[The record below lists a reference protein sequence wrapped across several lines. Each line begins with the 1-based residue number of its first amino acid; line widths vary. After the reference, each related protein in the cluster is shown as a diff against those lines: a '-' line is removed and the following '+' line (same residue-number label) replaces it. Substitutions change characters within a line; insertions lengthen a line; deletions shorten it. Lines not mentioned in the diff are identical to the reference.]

1 MAISAVLPLK
11 ASGSYDVND
20 LKRAHILFTSLQS
33 FVAAGTI
40 SEIFVL
46 VPAAEV
52 ELVQQEYACW
62 QSLNIKV
69 MAEDDLLPQFKKYP
83 KMRGWRKQQLLKI
96 AIANLVENE
105 FYLTLDADVICLK
118 PLDESKLIIDGK
130 ALLQYEQ
137 RAQHP
142 KWWKASARILKM
154 NANVG
159 DPQLGMTVTPA
170 ILATDIVKGLMQ
182 QLTPKSAK
190 QSWVDWLCQLHL
202 PKHPK
207 NWLLHR
213 FLMLKWTEY
222 SLYYLCAHKLGLLD
236 KYHVTAGTTELPQ
249 RLLVHESHPYEQ
261 WDVARSFSNNCPG
274 LFCVVGSKTFLP
286 GFNIKADSAIRDER
300 TNKIT
305 AKGNVNC
312 YDNDNKKCGNPIIW
326 HVEIQEGKDRSTG
339 VGPKK

>member
-20 LKRAHILFTSLQS
+20 LKRAHILFTSLQT

-69 MAEDDLLPQFKKYP
+69 MAEDDLLPEFKKYP

-142 KWWKASARILKM
+142 KWWKSSARILNM
-154 NANVG
+154 SPDVG
-159 DPQLGMTVTPA
+159 PKELGMTVTPA
-170 ILATDIVKGLMQ
+170 LMSRTLSQ
-182 QLTPKSAK
+182 KLMMELSPNKAGEN
-190 QSWVDWLCQLHL
+190 WVDALCSLHD
-202 PKHPK
+202 PANPK
-207 NWLLHR
+207 NWWIGR
-213 FLMLKWTEY
+213 FLKLKWTEY
-222 SLYYLCAHKLGLLD
+222 SLYYLCAMKLGLLEQ
-236 KYHVTAGTTELPQ
+236 YHIIAGTAQTPA
-249 RLLVHESHPYEQ
+249 LLLIHDSHPYES
-261 WDVARSFSNNCPG
+261 WNIAGSFDLANPG
-274 LFCVVGSKTFLP
+274 LFCVVGSKTRLP
-286 GFNIKADSAIRDER
+286 PKEVWLKVAPF
-300 TNKIT
+300 
-305 AKGNVNC
+305 
-312 YDNDNKKCGNPIIW
+312 
-326 HVEIQEGKDRSTG
+326 IQGCA
-339 VGPKK
+339 VQPPL

>member
-20 LKRAHILFTSLQS
+20 LKRAHILFTSLQT

-52 ELVQQEYACW
+52 GLVQQEYSCW
-62 QSLNIKV
+62 QGLNIKV
-69 MAEDDLLPQFKKYP
+69 MAEDDLLPEFKKYP

-142 KWWKASARILKM
+142 KWWKSSARILNM
-154 NANVG
+154 SPDVG
-159 DPQLGMTVTPA
+159 PKELGMTVTPA
-170 ILATDIVKGLMQ
+170 LMSRTLSQKLMQ
-182 QLTPKSAK
+182 ELSPNKVGEN
-190 QSWVDWLCQLHL
+190 WVDALCSLHD
-202 PKHPK
+202 PANPK
-207 NWLLHR
+207 NWWIGR
-213 FLMLKWTEY
+213 FLKLKWTEY
-222 SLYYLCAHKLGLLD
+222 SLYYLCAMKLGLLEQ
-236 KYHVTAGTTELPQ
+236 YHIIAGTAQTPA
-249 RLLVHESHPYEQ
+249 LLLIHDSHPYES
-261 WDVARSFSNNCPG
+261 WNIAGSFDLANPG
-274 LFCVVGSKTFLP
+274 LFCVVGSKTRLP
-286 GFNIKADSAIRDER
+286 PKEVWLKVAPF
-300 TNKIT
+300 
-305 AKGNVNC
+305 
-312 YDNDNKKCGNPIIW
+312 
-326 HVEIQEGKDRSTG
+326 IQGCA
-339 VGPKK
+339 VQPPL

>member
-1 MAISAVLPLK
+1 MKTAMTIGAVLPLK
-11 ASGSYDVND
+11 VTGSYGVDD
-20 LKRAHILFTSLQS
+20 LNRAHILFSSLQR
-33 FVAAGTI
+33 FAEPGLF
-40 SEIFVL
+40 SEFYVV

-52 ELVQQEYACW
+52 EQVSSAFARW
-62 QSLNIKV
+62 QSLGIQV
-69 MAEDDLLPQFKKYP
+69 ISEDTLVPELAKYP
-83 KMRGWRKQQLLKI
+83 KMRGWRKQQIVKL
-96 AIANLVENE
+96 AIAAKMQAK
-105 FYLTLDADVICLK
+105 FYLTFDADAICLK
-118 PLDESKLIIDGK
+118 PLSAEKLIVDGK

-170 ILATDIVKGLMQ
+170 ILATDIVKSLMQ
-182 QLTPKSAK
+182 QLTPTSAK

-236 KYHVTAGTTELPQ
+236 KYHVTAGTAELPQ

-286 GFNIKADSAIRDER
+286 PAEVWQKVRPFIATQQN
-300 TNKIT
+300 
-305 AKGNVNC
+305 
-312 YDNDNKKCGNPIIW
+312 
-326 HVEIQEGKDRSTG
+326 TG
-339 VGPKK
+339 PL

>member
-20 LKRAHILFTSLQS
+20 LKRAHILFTSLQT

-52 ELVQQEYACW
+52 ELVTQEYACW

-69 MAEDDLLPQFKKYP
+69 MAEDDLLPEFKKYP

-142 KWWKASARILKM
+142 KWWKSSARILCM
-154 NANVG
+154 SPDVG
-159 DPQLGMTVTPA
+159 PKELGMTVTPA
-170 ILATDIVKGLMQ
+170 LMSRTLSQKLMQ
-182 QLTPKSAK
+182 ELSPKKAGEN
-190 QSWVDWLCQLHL
+190 WVDALCSLHD
-202 PKHPK
+202 PANPK
-207 NWLLHR
+207 NWWIGR
-213 FLMLKWTEY
+213 FLKLKWTEY
-222 SLYYLCAHKLGLLD
+222 SLYYLCAMKLGLLEQ
-236 KYHVTAGTTELPQ
+236 YHVIAGTAQTPA
-249 RLLVHESHPYEQ
+249 LLLIHDSHPYES
-261 WDVARSFSNNCPG
+261 WNIEDSFDLANPG
-274 LFCVVGSKTFLP
+274 LFCVVGSKTRLP
-286 GFNIKADSAIRDER
+286 PKEVWQKVAPFIQGSA
-300 TNKIT
+300 
-305 AKGNVNC
+305 AQ
-312 YDNDNKKCGNPIIW
+312 P
-326 HVEIQEGKDRSTG
+326 
-339 VGPKK
+339 PL

>member
-20 LKRAHILFTSLQS
+20 LKRAHILFTSLQT
-33 FVAAGTI
+33 FVAEGTI

-52 ELVQQEYACW
+52 DLVQQEYACW

-69 MAEDDLLPQFKKYP
+69 MAEDDLLPEFKKYP

-142 KWWKASARILKM
+142 KWWKSSARILNM
-154 NANVG
+154 SPDVG
-159 DPQLGMTVTPA
+159 PKELGMTVTPA
-170 ILATDIVKGLMQ
+170 LMSRTLSKKLMQ
-182 QLTPKSAK
+182 ELSPNKAGEN
-190 QSWVDWLCQLHL
+190 WVDALCSLHD
-202 PKHPK
+202 PANPK
-207 NWLLHR
+207 NWWIGR
-213 FLMLKWTEY
+213 FLKLKWTEY
-222 SLYYLCAHKLGLLD
+222 SLYYLCAMKLGLLEQF
-236 KYHVTAGTTELPQ
+236 HIIAGTAQTPA
-249 RLLVHESHPYEQ
+249 LLLIHDSHPYES
-261 WDVARSFSNNCPG
+261 WNIAGSFDLANPG
-274 LFCVVGSKTFLP
+274 LFCVVGSKTRLP
-286 GFNIKADSAIRDER
+286 PKEVWLKVAPF
-300 TNKIT
+300 
-305 AKGNVNC
+305 
-312 YDNDNKKCGNPIIW
+312 
-326 HVEIQEGKDRSTG
+326 IQGCATE
-339 VGPKK
+339 PPL